1 VHPFT
6 PGTFRTMYPSGRSY
20 LFDMGA
26 GHWDEGSLT
35 WFITVWG
42 RRGIV
47 FDEIYG
53 AQNIDGILKV
63 HSALCSIGVEKD
75 MNMQVKP
82 LSDHGERPLLRTRSR
97 HSVSVW
103 CSDGLLMQLGRHSES
118 LHQEG
123 SLSGS
128 ASG

>member
-1 VHPFT
+1 MHPFT

-42 RRGIV
+42 RRGVV

-53 AQNIDGILKV
+53 ART
-63 HSALCSIGVEKD
+63 SPAAY
-75 MNMQVKP
+75 
-82 LSDHGERPLLRTRSR
+82 LSRQCGRIYCERPNRSWGKLCAAHDYVHWFCIGCKYHVR
-97 HSVSVW
+97 
-103 CSDGLLMQLGRHSES
+103 Q
-118 LHQEG
+118 
-123 SLSGS
+123 
-128 ASG
+128 

>member
-1 VHPFT
+1 MHPFT

-53 AQNIDGILKV
+53 ARVYRAAADVCGMEWSRAVGSRAVNPHQNCD
-63 HSALCSIGVEKD
+63 
-75 MNMQVKP
+75 
-82 LSDHGERPLLRTRSR
+82 
-97 HSVSVW
+97 
-103 CSDGLLMQLGRHSES
+103 
-118 LHQEG
+118 
-123 SLSGS
+123 
-128 ASG
+128 

>member
-1 VHPFT
+1 MIVHPFT

-42 RRGIV
+42 RRGVV

-53 AQNIDGILKV
+53 ART
-63 HSALCSIGVEKD
+63 S
-75 MNMQVKP
+75 
-82 LSDHGERPLLRTRSR
+82 RPLRMLPPL
-97 HSVSVW
+97 VSCPVHR
-103 CSDGLLMQLGRHSES
+103 CPSCDSTVF
-118 LHQEG
+118 
-123 SLSGS
+123 
-128 ASG
+128 

>member
-1 VHPFT
+1 MIVHPFT

-42 RRGIV
+42 RRGVV

-53 AQNIDGILKV
+53 ARTSPAAHAPV
-63 HSALCSIGVEKD
+63 TRF
-75 MNMQVKP
+75 
-82 LSDHGERPLLRTRSR
+82 LSRAPM
-97 HSVSVW
+97 V
-103 CSDGLLMQLGRHSES
+103 LMQQFSCNRGVILRACRKRES
-118 LHQEG
+118 CWV
-123 SLSGS
+123 SSRMN
-128 ASG
+128 A

>member
-1 VHPFT
+1 MIASLTAVINRYPDRSVLPRAGYMIVHPFT

-42 RRGIV
+42 RRGVV

-53 AQNIDGILKV
+53 TLAF
-63 HSALCSIGVEKD
+63 CSTPE
-75 MNMQVKP
+75 
-82 LSDHGERPLLRTRSR
+82 
-97 HSVSVW
+97 
-103 CSDGLLMQLGRHSES
+103 
-118 LHQEG
+118 HQ
-123 SLSGS
+123 
-128 ASG
+128 